1 MRKYRLDEL
10 PQFWNVLRGDM
21 SIVGPRP
28 ERPYYVEQ
36 IEQREPH
43 YALVHQVRPGLTS
56 WGVVKFGYASSVDQM
71 IERVPYDLL
80 YLENVSIAVDLKIMF
95 HTVNTIITGQGL

>member
-1 MRKYRLDEL
+1 
-10 PQFWNVLRGDM
+10 M

-36 IEQREPH
+36 IERREPH